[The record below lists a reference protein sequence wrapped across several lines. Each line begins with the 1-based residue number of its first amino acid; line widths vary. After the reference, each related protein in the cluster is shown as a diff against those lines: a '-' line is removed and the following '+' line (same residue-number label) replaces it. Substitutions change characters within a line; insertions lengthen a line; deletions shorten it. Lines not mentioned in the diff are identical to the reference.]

1 MDALKTIAT
10 IRSDFTTK
18 FGIPRQ
24 SGLAAAQL
32 STIVFESEYRD
43 ENMRGDAVD
52 RVQIPSARDKDQ
64 TTTWGATLG
73 GPIVKDKLF
82 FFVSGEMQKIPTIVN
97 RWRASDDGVGNA
109 DTYTSRTTNADLQ
122 RVSEFVLNKYG
133 YNTGSWTNWPADE
146 TNYKL
151 LAKID
156 WNITDKHHLSLRYT
170 YVKNRF
176 WNTPNASSMDGG
188 TRSAYGRALGYGKVS
203 SLCDENL
210 FS

>member
-1 MDALKTIAT
+1 MQVVVSPFDV
-10 IRSDFTTK
+10 
-18 FGIPRQ
+18 RQ
-24 SGLAAAQL
+24 SNFIGGGVNAITK
-32 STIVFESEYRD
+32 SGTNTVKGSVYMYHRN

-82 FFVSGEMQKIPTIVN
+82 FFVSGEMQKIPTVVN

-156 WNITDKHHLSLRYT
+156 WNITDMHHLILRYT
-170 YVKNRF
+170 YV
-176 WNTPNASSMDGG
+176 T
-188 TRSAYGRALGYGKVS
+188 VS
-203 SLCDENL
+203 YTHLSCPCDYLVIIEKIP
-210 FS
+210 